1 MDATK
6 REIRSIE
13 CQLAVREV
21 DENAQSEQSRTIV
34 GRAILFNTES
44 ELLDDWGMRFREV
57 IRPDA
62 CRKEWL
68 DTQDIKM
75 NLLHDRDLTLARN
88 NRNDANASLRLS
100 VDDAGVS
107 FEFEAPKCD
116 IGDRCLALVRS
127 GVYSGCSFEFYP
139 QDYEIEER
147 EDKTVLITH
156 NKFKALTALT
166 IGMDP
171 AYSATSV
178 NARELYDETE
188 SGKAEKAAK
197 EKADREAKEK
207 EEEALKREMKRRV
220 DNLRKLSTI

>member
-1 MDATK
+1 MDANK

-21 DENAQSEQSRTIV
+21 GENAQGEQSRTIV

-57 IRPDA
+57 IRPEA
-62 CRKEWL
+62 CTKEWL

-88 NRNDANASLRLS
+88 NRNDANASLRLA
-100 VDDAGVS
+100 VDDAGVT
-107 FEFEAPKCD
+107 FEFEAPMCD

-171 AYSATSV
+171 AYAATSV
-178 NARELYDETE
+178 NARELYDNTE
-188 SGKAEKAAK
+188 AGKAEKAAR
-197 EKADREAKEK
+197 EQAEREANEK
-207 EEEALKREMKRRV
+207 EQEELKRELKRRAEA
-220 DNLRKLSTI
+220 LRKLSTL